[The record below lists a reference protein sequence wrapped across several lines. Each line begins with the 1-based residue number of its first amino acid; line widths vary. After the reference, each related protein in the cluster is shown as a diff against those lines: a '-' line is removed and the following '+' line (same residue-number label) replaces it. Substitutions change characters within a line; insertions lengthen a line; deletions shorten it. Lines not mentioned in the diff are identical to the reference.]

1 MIHSKVHID
10 IQWMN
15 RISVGLQRF
24 KKVKT
29 NVWACR
35 CPVCGDSK
43 KSTKLTRFFFYVKK
57 QNMLVW
63 CHNCGYSKSF
73 YNFMRDQYGSQ
84 FEEYKR
90 ETLFDTFNQ
99 RVSTATKTTSAVTL
113 TQTPDELLDVVE
125 CPSEGIDLEEFN
137 RIAINV
143 MSLPETHP
151 AVVFLKGRA
160 FTEHEMRRLYYTDDF
175 KSVASMMNEE
185 AGMNLLAKESR
196 ILIPFVNTDGVVEM
210 LQGRA
215 LKDSKMKYITI
226 KAHDEVEKLYGLYE
240 MDPAKTTYC
249 VEGPLD
255 SLFVDNCIATCDANL
270 VRSKADVLIFDN
282 QCRNRDVCR
291 YMEQAIEEGRSLVI
305 WPFSPNKKVDIND
318 MVKEGIT
325 RSQLMGVIK
334 QSTYKGMTA
343 KMKFMQWKR
352 L

>member
-1 MIHSKVHID
+1 MIHSKLHID

-35 CPVCGDSK
+35 CAICGDSK

-73 YNFMRDQYGSQ
+73 YNFMRDQYPSQ
-84 FEEYKR
+84 FDEYKR

-99 RVSTATKTTSAVTL
+99 RASSPVQTNTVETL
-113 TQTPDELLDVVE
+113 TTTPDELLDVVE
-125 CPSEGIDLEEFN
+125 SPVGIDLDEFK
-137 RIAINV
+137 RVSINV

-160 FTEHEMRRLYYTDDF
+160 FTEQEMRRLYYTDDF

-185 AGMNLLAKESR
+185 AGQNLLAKESR
-196 ILIPFVNTDGVVEM
+196 ILIPFVNTDGIVEM

-240 MDPAKTTYC
+240 MDPKRTTYC
-249 VEGPLD
+249 VEGPFD

-305 WPFSPNKKVDIND
+305 WPFSPAKKVDIND
-318 MVKEGIT
+318 MVKEGVS
-325 RSQLMGVIK
+325 RSQLMSVIK

>member
-1 MIHSKVHID
+1 
-10 IQWMN
+10 MN

-35 CPVCGDSK
+35 CPICGDSK

-73 YNFMRDQYGSQ
+73 YNFMRDQYSSQ

-99 RVSTATKTTSAVTL
+99 RASSTAQTNTVETL
-113 TQTPDELLDVVE
+113 TTTPDELLDVVE
-125 CPSEGIDLEEFN
+125 GPTGIDLDEFK
-137 RIAINV
+137 RVSINV

-175 KSVASMMNEE
+175 KSVALMMNEE
-185 AGMNLLAKESR
+185 AGLNLLAKESR

-226 KAHDEVEKLYGLYE
+226 KAHDDVEKLYGLYE
-240 MDPAKTTYC
+240 MDPKKTTYC
-249 VEGPLD
+249 VEGPFD

-270 VRSKADVLIFDN
+270 VRSKADVLIWDN
-282 QCRNRDVCR
+282 EPMNPNTCKYISN
-291 YMEQAIEEGRSLVI
+291 AIEEGKKVVI
-305 WPFSPNKKVDIND
+305 WPSKPFKKVDIND
-318 MVKEGIT
+318 MVKSGM
-325 RSQLMGVIK
+325 SHSALMNTIK
-334 QSTYKGMTA
+334 AHTYSGMMA
-343 KMKFMQWKR
+343 KAKFIQWKR
-352 L
+352 V